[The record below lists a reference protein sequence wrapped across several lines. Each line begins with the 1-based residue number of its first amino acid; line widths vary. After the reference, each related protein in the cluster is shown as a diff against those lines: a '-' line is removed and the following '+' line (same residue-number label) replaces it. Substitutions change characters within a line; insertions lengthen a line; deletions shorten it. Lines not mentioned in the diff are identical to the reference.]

1 MNPEHWQKVCR
12 FFASAFRRNPA
23 ARETVFKQ
31 DCAGDPTLRASV
43 DQLQAEHAQAVEET
57 TIEDRKTNAD
67 DSTIGH
73 EKRADETS
81 TIRDEHS
88 PVLGPTTSSA
98 VHAAHPDASPLF
110 TPAGLRRAIKHELK
124 DRDCHLTCPQCHQ
137 QFRLIEPPAGAE
149 VVCSSCGYSFPVD
162 AGSTSPR
169 TTQWRDGRYA
179 GRFELIATVGTG
191 GFGTVYKA
199 LDPQLD
205 RIVALKVLRLGDLA
219 SDDHKDRFL
228 REARNAAQ
236 LRHPAIVQVHEIG
249 DEAGVPF
256 IVSDYIE
263 GVTLSDW
270 LTGRRPPFRESAAA
284 GRRACQCPG
293 LRTQ

>member
-23 ARETVFKQ
+23 ARQTVFDQ

-43 DQLQAEHAQAVEET
+43 DQLKAEHAQAVEET
-57 TIEDRKTNAD
+57 TIEDKKTNAD
-67 DSTIGH
+67 DTTIGH

-88 PVLGPTTSSA
+88 PVLGPATSSA
-98 VHAAHPDASPLF
+98 IHAAHPDASPLF

-179 GRFELIATVGTG
+179 GLVADLVHRHDRRVTQLGRIASLPEEPVL
-191 GFGTVYKA
+191 V
-199 LDPQLD
+199 
-205 RIVALKVLRLGDLA
+205 IVAREVAKPQDLER
-219 SDDHKDRFL
+219 DDPIELWVKGLVDRSEPSRAHGRDQL
-228 REARNAAQ
+228 EA
-236 LRHPAIVQVHEIG
+236 P
-249 DEAGVPF
+249 
-256 IVSDYIE
+256 
-263 GVTLSDW
+263 GVTPISPLS
-270 LTGRRPPFRESAAA
+270 RPR
-284 GRRACQCPG
+284 
-293 LRTQ
+293 